1 MKDIISIAMALVF
14 TTRIFCQINVADSTV
29 QVIGY
34 WDMNEKQSYIIT
46 EEHIK
51 IKGNDTI
58 SRDLSKYEV
67 EITVI
72 DSTENSYTIEWY
84 YKNYTTN
91 AQDPVSQKILSLAQ
105 DMKVIIE
112 TDELGSF
119 QMVTNWEEIRNYM
132 ADAINKLKAEFESIP
147 NIDKAFDQV
156 ISTFSSKEAIE
167 ASTINEIHQYY
178 AFHGVKYSLG
188 EELTAQIKVPNL
200 YGKEPFDCDL
210 TFRLDE
216 INPEENNSVF
226 RMWQIINSSQL
237 TDATYEYVTQIVSS
251 MNGQLPKRE
260 DFPPLANETST
271 ASRIHG
277 SGWIIYSVETK
288 EVMAEDSKQIIE
300 RIIEII

>member
-29 QVIGY
+29 QVIVY

-51 IKGNDTI
+51 LKGNDTI

-105 DMKVIIE
+105 DMKVIIQ

-119 QMVTNWEEIRNYM
+119 QMVINWEEIRNYM

-178 AFHGVKYSLG
+178 AFHGVKYTLG

-237 TDATYEYVTQIVSS
+237 TDATYEYVTQMVSS